1 MSMVQEGSK
10 VLERDWPA
18 FSVQF
23 GTIRKVLKTEIAWR
37 TFIPKRSFVLFSEN
51 RLRWFLWRCKL
62 GITVE
67 GSMEY

>member
-1 MSMVQEGSK
+1 MNVVQEGSK
-10 VLERDWPA
+10 VLERHWPA

-23 GTIRKVLKTEIAWR
+23 GTIRKVLKTESAWC

-51 RLRWFLWRCKL
+51 RFRSFLWCCKL